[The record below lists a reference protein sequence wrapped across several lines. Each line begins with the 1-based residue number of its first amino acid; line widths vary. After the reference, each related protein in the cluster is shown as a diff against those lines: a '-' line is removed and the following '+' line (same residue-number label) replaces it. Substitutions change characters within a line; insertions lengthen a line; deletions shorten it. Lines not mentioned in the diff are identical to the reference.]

1 MISLRTKKKQQMT
14 TKNMKMGAAVLAAMG
29 MTFTTAAFGAD
40 KAAERPT
47 ISLTAPESGDATALV
62 QGAFDDA
69 WRRGGATVVLEAGAY
84 NVKGLRLRS
93 HTTLHL
99 RAGAMLK
106 TSRDWRDYD
115 ILRNDRLEPVPAQEF
130 TDAVWIPPSVN
141 NPKDRKFNEYFR
153 KSGSSWHDGAIRIYG
168 ATDVAIVG
176 EIGSVIDGCNSY
188 NPKGLEYFRGPH
200 MVMAQYV
207 TNLVLRG
214 YTIVNAGDFA
224 HYIKFSSNVDIQ
236 DVTVAAGHDGI
247 HMDSSNN
254 IRIQRCKIDTGDD
267 CIAGFDIEDLHVSDC
282 HLRTS
287 SNLFRLGGRRLL
299 IERCDCS
306 GPGSYAWRSA
316 LTPEQRAA
324 GASSYGMAR
333 RNPLS
338 FFTYYC
344 DYTLDVRQ
352 PAGEIVFRDCR
363 VHDVDRL
370 VHYNYSGNDFWQLNR
385 PLESLTFENLDATHI
400 GKSLCFYGD
409 KDDPATLTVKDSRIE
424 FKPVSKDELERMR
437 KEVSAHLGHLPAVQ
451 KPTEFIRA
459 CNVRSVRLENV
470 TVEGAE
476 GPCVRSYGNVEGV
489 SCEGVKGVRPVVEKA
504 TEPFVAH
511 QI

>member
-1 MISLRTKKKQQMT
+1 MNT
-14 TKNMKMGAAVLAAMG
+14 TKIKIGAAVFAAVG
-29 MTFTTAAFGAD
+29 AVLVSAAVGAE

-47 ISLTAPESGDATALV
+47 ICLTAPESGDATALV

-69 WRRGGATVVLEAGAY
+69 WKRGGATVVLEAGTY

-99 RAGAMLK
+99 RAGAMVK
-106 TSRDWRDYD
+106 FSRDFRDYD
-115 ILRNDRLEPVPAQEF
+115 ILRTDKLEPVPASEF
-130 TDAVWIPPSVN
+130 TDAVWIPPSLD
-141 NPKDRKFNEYFR
+141 NPTDRKFNEYFR

-168 ATDVAIVG
+168 ATDVSIMG
-176 EIGSVIDGCNSY
+176 EIGSVIDGCNSF
-188 NPKGLEYFRGPH
+188 NPKGLEFFRGPH

-214 YTIVNAGDFA
+214 YTVVNAGDFA
-224 HYIKFSSNVDIQ
+224 HYIKFSKNVDIQ

-254 IRIQRCKIDTGDD
+254 IRIERCKIDTGDD
-267 CIAGFDIEDLHVSDC
+267 CIAGFDIEDLYVADC

-316 LTPEQRAA
+316 LSAEEKAA
-324 GASSYGMAR
+324 GASSYGRAR

-352 PAGEIVFRDCR
+352 NAGEVVFRDCR

-370 VHYNYSGNDFWQLNR
+370 VHYNYSGSDFWQLNR
-385 PLESLTFENLDATHI
+385 PLESLTFENLEATNI

-409 KDDPATLTVKDSRIE
+409 KKDPATLKIKDSHIV
-424 FKPVSKDELERMR
+424 FKPVSKAELERMR
-437 KEVSAHLGHLPAVQ
+437 KEVSTHIGHLPAVEG
-451 KPTEFIRA
+451 PSEFIRA
-459 CNVRSVRLENV
+459 GNVHGITLDNV
-470 TVEGAE
+470 TIEGMK
-476 GPCVRSYGNVEGV
+476 GPCVRSFGNVEDV
-489 SCEGVKGVRPVVEKA
+489 QMKDVKGAKTTVEPA
-504 TEPFVAH
+504 TTSFVEY

>member
-1 MISLRTKKKQQMT
+1 M
-14 TKNMKMGAAVLAAMG
+14 KNMKMGAAVFAVMCL
-29 MTFTTAAFGAD
+29 TFMTAAFGAD

-69 WRRGGATVVLEAGAY
+69 WRRGGATVVLEAGTY

-99 RAGAMLK
+99 RAGAMLRA
-106 TSRDWRDYD
+106 SRDWRDYD
-115 ILRNDRLEPVPAQEF
+115 ILKNDRLEPVAADEF
-130 TDAVWIPPSVN
+130 SDVLWEPPTV
-141 NPKDRKFNEYFR
+141 R
-153 KSGSSWHDGAIRIYG
+153 KSNDHIRKCASRWQNGVIRIFG

-176 EIGSVIDGCNSY
+176 EIGSVLDGCNSY
-188 NPKGLEYFRGPH
+188 DPKGEEGFRGVH
-200 MVMAQYV
+200 MIAAHHS
-207 TNLVLRG
+207 TNLVFRG
-214 YTIVNAGDFA
+214 YTVVNSGNWA
-224 HYIKFSSNVDIQ
+224 HNLKLCADVAIE

-247 HMDSSNN
+247 HLSSSDRVR
-254 IRIQRCKIDTGDD
+254 IRRCRIDTGDD
-267 CIAGFDIEDLHVSDC
+267 CVGGFDCEDLYIADC
-282 HLRTS
+282 HFRTS
-287 SNLFRLGGRRLL
+287 SNLFRLGGRRILV
-299 IERCDCS
+299 ERCDCS

-370 VHYNYSGNDFWQLNR
+370 VHYNYSGNDFWQKNR
-385 PLESLTFENLDATHI
+385 PLESLSLEGIEATNV

-409 KDDPATLTVKDSRIE
+409 RDDPATLTVKDCRIA
-424 FKPVSKDELERMR
+424 FTKPPTEAELERMR
-437 KEVSAHLGHLPAVQ
+437 KISPHLGHLPSM
-451 KPTEFIRA
+451 KRPTELVRA

-489 SCEGVKGVRPVVEKA
+489 SCEGVKGVKPVVEKA